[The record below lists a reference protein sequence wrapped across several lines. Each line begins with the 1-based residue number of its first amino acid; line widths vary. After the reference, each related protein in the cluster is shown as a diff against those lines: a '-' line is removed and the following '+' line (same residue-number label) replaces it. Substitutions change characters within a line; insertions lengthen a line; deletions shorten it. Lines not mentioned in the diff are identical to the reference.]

1 MIASEIY
8 CIIVNPSSH
17 PTQFANCP
25 SHSLLWSEN
34 RKKIGVYFSSVLSHA
49 KWILTGILLLIHF
62 PPKHSPDTLLICEEC
77 AFIRMIHWQN
87 SWFSTRKARQS
98 TKFFFFSLLSRCGQ
112 CFSRIVIIRIRGLSR
127 REEEVSRLRA
137 NQLAFYHSC
146 FSLPRR
152 DNMMEKLTY
161 QIRNLLAAKIIPKKE
176 WTIDTRRD
184 GWWGYFDPI
193 FGACKHSHGDR
204 SKRFLPRDFWAKNGL
219 KNEKIE
225 LFIIKRKC
233 AFRLRVNDGSSRL
246 DLRISPHFPPFKLR
260 MKKVWR
266 QKWENVSCGKFSTK
280 CNLL

>member
-62 PPKHSPDTLLICEEC
+62 PPKHSADTLLICEEC

-98 TKFFFFSLLSRCGQ
+98 TKFFFSRFFFAFKVWPMFFENCNYSDSRSLKEG
-112 CFSRIVIIRIRGLSR
+112 G
-127 REEEVSRLRA
+127 EEVSRLRA

-161 QIRNLLAAKIIPKKE
+161 QIRNLLATKIIPKKE

-193 FGACKHSHGDR
+193 
-204 SKRFLPRDFWAKNGL
+204 PGL
-219 KNEKIE
+219 ANI
-225 LFIIKRKC
+225 LMAI
-233 AFRLRVNDGSSRL
+233 A
-246 DLRISPHFPPFKLR
+246 
-260 MKKVWR
+260 
-266 QKWENVSCGKFSTK
+266 QKGFCPVTFEQKMA
-280 CNLL
+280 